1 MLCIFICLS
10 FCLAFFV
17 CLFRFSLF
25 FACASAPCFAAFG
38 ARGRFKGFGLSY
50 YVWLCCAFALAAVR
64 RQHPLVLRL
73 LYYFPFPA
81 AGLVTNALPLW
92 GNRLVAGG
100 GGLKVFLSFIKK
112 CSAAGICHVMSG
124 NAFHAVLVRLRP
136 LIRFLFLPVLFPFLL
151 TGCPVNTWAN
161 ILSVR
166 LYTYTIALYYYF
178 LWQQACCQIFLY
190 FLYSLLFLFY

>member
-1 MLCIFICLS
+1 MRKLFAKLFPFSDNQPFLPPFRCTRPLPFSANAVCLLPCCLAVVSALAFWLCVCCFAVNGFMLCIFICLS

-100 GGLKVFLSFIKK
+100 GGLKVFLSFIK
-112 CSAAGICHVMSG
+112 
-124 NAFHAVLVRLRP
+124 
-136 LIRFLFLPVLFPFLL
+136 
-151 TGCPVNTWAN
+151 
-161 ILSVR
+161 
-166 LYTYTIALYYYF
+166 
-178 LWQQACCQIFLY
+178 
-190 FLYSLLFLFY
+190 